1 MIRTSALP
9 PEADIKL
16 ELVQRSAN
24 DPKQTHVLL
33 YSNNNEQRI
42 RGKFMNSEKI
52 NQRLTLAANVGVL
65 IGVIFLA
72 LEVRHA
78 SDMAQAQMADSAVAG
93 HNELNLALVSD
104 PQVARVF
111 VVGLYEPSNLSD
123 AEAVQFAAWMRAYVN
138 QNLRLRRMNQLGFK
152 SAEEGNDELRQLA
165 RMLST
170 PGGALFL
177 ESNRDVFPE
186 YLLQE
191 IQPFL
196 GQVSK
201 DDFILGRKTLPI
213 E

>member
-1 MIRTSALP
+1 
-9 PEADIKL
+9 
-16 ELVQRSAN
+16 
-24 DPKQTHVLL
+24 
-33 YSNNNEQRI
+33 
-42 RGKFMNSEKI
+42 MNSEKI

-152 SAEEGNDELRQLA
+152 SAEEGIDELRQLA

>member
-1 MIRTSALP
+1 MA
-9 PEADIKL
+9 
-16 ELVQRSAN
+16 AN
-24 DPKQTHVLL
+24 DPKWAYVPLFD
-33 YSNNNEQRI
+33 EQRI

-170 PGGALFL
+170 PGGELFL

>member
-1 MIRTSALP
+1 
-9 PEADIKL
+9 
-16 ELVQRSAN
+16 
-24 DPKQTHVLL
+24 
-33 YSNNNEQRI
+33 
-42 RGKFMNSEKI
+42 MNSEKI

-78 SDMAQAQMADSAVAG
+78 SDMAQAQMADAAVAG
-93 HNELNLALVSD
+93 HNELNLALISD

-123 AEAVQFAAWMRAYVN
+123 AEAVQFAAWMRARVN
-138 QNLRLRRMNQLGFK
+138 QELRLRRMHQLGFK
-152 SAEEGNDELRQLA
+152 SAEERKDELRQLA
-165 RMLST
+165 SMLST

-186 YLLQE
+186 HLLQE
-191 IQPFL
+191 IQPLL
-196 GQVSK
+196 GQVSN
-201 DDFILGRKTLPI
+201 DDYILGRKTLPI

>member
-1 MIRTSALP
+1 
-9 PEADIKL
+9 
-16 ELVQRSAN
+16 
-24 DPKQTHVLL
+24 
-33 YSNNNEQRI
+33 
-42 RGKFMNSEKI
+42 MNSEKI

-78 SDMAQAQMADSAVAG
+78 TDMAQAQMADAAVAG
-93 HNELNLALVSD
+93 HNELNLALISD

-138 QNLRLRRMNQLGFK
+138 QNLRLRRMNQLGFQ
-152 SAEEGNDELRQLA
+152 SAEEGKGELRQLA

-201 DDFILGRKTLPI
+201 DDYILGRKTLPT